1 MRRIP
6 LRFCALALCLI
17 GLNLTGLFWLRH
29 ELHSERNSA
38 TAPLRIVETL
48 PKSDADL
55 AERLSLVFDRE
66 AGEPA
71 RLNAQLDEAAPFEI
85 QPSVPGHW
93 EWTTARQLD
102 YVLAEPLPSGRRF
115 EVAPASGLETQLGR
129 VVHVSAELGFQTAP
143 LKLTECLL
151 VSADRND
158 VTFELRFNQK
168 VAPTELVRQLTI
180 GDAAAVDAEA
190 GDDVTD
196 DALDGLEISGRPHRK
211 VKCLVN
217 EPSTSLVLRCARPE
231 EDALRI
237 ELAESLTGSEA
248 ERPLEKKLVR
258 TLKLSPV
265 FAFLRTEVEEPGFDG
280 QSRIDVFFST
290 GLSADQEIPS
300 LEVAPRVDDLRG
312 KFSRHW
318 NANGNLLRLTGS
330 FEGGR
335 QYRFTLPATLLAMD
349 GKPLGED
356 CEVNVRIP
364 DRRPRVSFPD
374 SNGVLSPH
382 GNLSLNLNT
391 VNVSG
396 LRISASNVHANN
408 LVAHLQGTWK
418 RRTSR
423 SLPTTTLRLDQT
435 KNQTVSSTLELE
447 SLLHGPSGLYHIQ
460 ASATDEAWVSD
471 SALVTVTDLGLT
483 LKQSTSEL
491 LVWVTSLRHATPVA
505 GVRVS
510 SVSFNNQTLAVSTT
524 DADGLARL
532 RVDRKHADGEP
543 WVIIAE
549 QPAKIESPSNTESKT
564 NSDDAG
570 PPSALP
576 SGAGQ
581 IAWLQTDEA
590 HWLADDVNQSGRPHP
605 EALDVMLYSERGTY
619 RPGDLIH
626 LSGIIRDDLGKVP
639 PGFPIEMHVTRPD
652 GRETAA
658 EIITHKVDDS
668 IAAQGLFHF
677 EYQTPL
683 ETWTGPWRFHVTLPG
698 SPDEIASAHVY
709 VEEFIPVRIDV
720 EAAPTKQLFT
730 SGERPAINVAARY
743 LFGTPAANLQ
753 TTVSVFHKAE
763 RFQSKAFP
771 KFVFGPRKLDGRNTA
786 SEVIARLDAV
796 GHALIDLPH
805 APDSMATPWRASV
818 NVTVTEEGGRSVSTH
833 SGLRIDQQTH
843 HVGLHI
849 PGGRVVPVKQELT
862 AEWTLRTPEDQPADF
877 ETLSF
882 ELLRVDHE
890 NVLRRVDGRAVWES
904 RERTASV
911 WAKTVDQ
918 PADSDPLSEDKQADA
933 ARTDAP
939 KSLALTCPEPGY
951 YRLVAQSKSGSRTE
965 IDLIAVGPNG
975 QQLTRPLEQPERID
989 IQFDREQCLP
999 GETVNAVITS
1009 PFPGRMLLSLEADQV
1024 LWSTVAELESTSTIV
1039 PINVPADVRGG
1050 CFLTAT
1056 VLRPIDPA
1064 AKEWLPHRARGIARV
1079 LTDHAAQKLPVT
1091 IDAPQQVDPATSEPV
1106 SVQTLPG
1113 AIVQLWAVDE
1123 GILAT
1128 TGFSSPNPYSHFYA
1142 ARRNDVLSSDVFSNL
1157 LPDHEQPSSMHRI
1170 GGDDGGDDPLRRNPV
1185 ATKRRDPAVIW
1196 QSFRQA
1202 DADGKLT
1209 LNVTL
1214 PQFTGELRW
1223 MAVALHGD
1231 RYGAADVP
1239 MIVTSPLL
1247 VEVAWPRF
1255 AAPDDEFHVPARVFN
1270 TTDVP
1275 LTVRLDTSVTGPLEL
1290 AISKSSI
1297 TVPPGGSQ
1305 IVWLKAKSGQPG
1317 PVEGAVIVTSLDGD
1331 GSTSREVRN
1340 PFALPVR
1347 PATSLQTERNFV
1359 TIKLDEALTLAP
1371 AESFRADSTRLRISL
1386 SSEPGLDL
1394 KPALDDLLQ
1403 YPYGCVEQTS
1413 SQMRALLAAGQWLN
1427 SAEGDDRRQEVVNEM
1442 LQSGASRLWSMQGA
1456 FGGLSYWPGQAD
1468 AHTWGSAY
1476 AAETLLDARDRGVPV
1491 DARLLTGLQ
1500 KFLDQTLARSGND
1513 IDAGTRAAI
1522 CHVLSRLGHPSTG
1535 WMSVLTE
1542 RIDELDMDGRAHLAL
1557 AWLHAGRR
1565 DQALAALP
1573 ENTINLGEH
1582 SSYQGRFTSPVAQR
1596 ARLLSALVQLDPQH
1610 QWIPQL
1616 ANSLHAARTNG
1627 VWLSTLDNALALEA
1641 LAARKQSSA
1650 DTVSFAGTIEIGDV
1664 SLELK
1669 PGETKHVTVSTFETA
1684 PTLIARG
1691 AGELFAS
1698 IETTG
1703 LAKTL
1708 PQDDDRQIRVRRR
1721 WLTRDGHPVDP
1732 QRIAVGDLVLVEVEL
1747 KSVGRRSIASVAV
1760 VDALPAGMEIE
1771 NPRLS
1776 TSDQSASGAEADHVQ
1791 FLDDRVVVFGKATPR
1806 GQTFRY
1812 ALRAITDGDF
1822 TLPPIQ
1828 ASCMY
1833 NESISSIHGAG
1844 QIRVRAPGREEPE
1857 RLAVQPDATGV
1868 AQ

>member
-17 GLNLTGLFWLRH
+17 GLNLTGLLWLRN

-38 TAPLRIVETL
+38 TARLRIVETL

-85 QPSVPGHW
+85 KPSVPGHW

-102 YVLAEPLPSGRRF
+102 YVLAEPLPAGRRF

-129 VVHVSAELGFQTAP
+129 VVHVSAELEFQTAP

-151 VSADRND
+151 VSADRSD

-168 VAPTELVRQLTI
+168 VAPTELLRQLTI
-180 GDAAAVDAEA
+180 GDPAPVDADA
-190 GDDVTD
+190 GDSSKGTSAPF
-196 DALDGLEISGRPHRK
+196 DASQNSADRQRN

-217 EPSTSLVLRCARPE
+217 EPSTSLVFRCARPE

-248 ERPLEKKLVR
+248 ERSLGMKIVR
-258 TLKLSPV
+258 TLKLSQV
-265 FAFLRTEVEEPGFDG
+265 FAFLRTEVDEPGFDG
-280 QSRIDVFFST
+280 QSRIDVFFSS

-300 LEVAPRVDDLRG
+300 LEVAPPVDDLRA

-330 FEGGR
+330 FECGR
-335 QYRFTLPATLLAMD
+335 QYGFTLPATLLAMD
-349 GKPLGED
+349 GKPLGEN
-356 CEVNVRIP
+356 CEVSVRIP

-408 LVAHLQGTWK
+408 LVAHLQGTWE

-435 KNQTVSSTLELE
+435 KNQTVASTLELR
-447 SLLHGPSGLYHIQ
+447 SLLNGPAGLYHIQ

-491 LVWVTSLRHATPVA
+491 LVWVTSLRNATPIV
-505 GVRVS
+505 GVQVS
-510 SVSFNNQTLAVSTT
+510 SVSFTNQTLAVSTT

-543 WVIIAE
+543 WAIIAE
-549 QPAKIESPSNTESKT
+549 QPAKAESPTNTESHT
-564 NSDDAG
+564 DSTDAG
-570 PPSALP
+570 LP
-576 SGAGQ
+576 SAGQ

-605 EALDVMLYSERGTY
+605 KALDVMLYSERGTY

-626 LSGIIRDDLGKVP
+626 LSGIIRDDQGKVP

-652 GRETAA
+652 GRETSAK
-658 EIITHKVDDS
+658 IITHKADDS

-683 ETWTGPWRFHVTLPG
+683 EIWTGPWRFHVTLPG
-698 SPDEIASAHVY
+698 SQDEIASTHVY

-720 EAAPTKQLFT
+720 KAAPTKPLFT
-730 SGERPAINVAARY
+730 SGERQAISVDARY
-743 LFGTPAANLQ
+743 LFGTPAENLQ
-753 TTVSVFHKAE
+753 TTVRVFHRPE

-771 KFVFGPRKLDGRNTA
+771 EFAFGPRKLDGRNTA
-786 SEVIARLDAV
+786 SEVIARLDAL
-796 GHALIDLPH
+796 GHALIDLPR
-805 APDSMATPWRASV
+805 APDSSGTPWRASV

-833 SGLRIDQQTH
+833 SQVRIDQQTH

-862 AEWTLRTPEDQPADF
+862 AEWTLRTPDDQPADF

-882 ELLRVDHE
+882 ELFRVDHE

-904 RERTASV
+904 RERTSSV
-911 WAKTVDQ
+911 WTKTVDQ
-918 PADSDPLSEDKQADA
+918 PSDSDPLPEDKQADA
-933 ARTDAP
+933 AAT
-939 KSLALTCPEPGY
+939 LALTCPAPGY
-951 YRLVAQSKSGSRTE
+951 YRLVATSKSGSRTE
-965 IDLIAVGPNG
+965 IDLTAVGPNG
-975 QQLTRPLEQPERID
+975 QQLTRALEQPERVD

-1009 PFPGRMLLSLEADQV
+1009 PFPGRMLLSLEADRV
-1024 LWSTVAELESTSTIV
+1024 LWSTVTELESTSTIV
-1039 PINVPADVRGG
+1039 PINVPEDVRGG
-1050 CFLTAT
+1050 CFLTVT

-1064 AKEWLPHRARGIARV
+1064 AKEWLPHRARGIARI
-1079 LTDHAAQKLPVT
+1079 LTDHDAQKLPVT
-1091 IDAPQQVDPATSEPV
+1091 IDAPLQTEPATPVTV

-1128 TGFSSPNPYSHFYA
+1128 TGFSSPNPHSHFYA

-1170 GGDDGGDDPLRRNPV
+1170 GGDDGGADPLRRNPV
-1185 ATKRRDPAVIW
+1185 ATKQRDPAVIW
-1196 QSFRQA
+1196 QNFRQA
-1202 DADGKLT
+1202 DADGKLM

-1223 MAVALHGD
+1223 MAVAVHD
-1231 RYGAADVP
+1231 NRYGAADQP
-1239 MIVTSPLL
+1239 MTVTSPLL

-1270 TTDVP
+1270 TTDMP

-1290 AISKSSI
+1290 VISKSSI
-1297 TVPPGGSQ
+1297 TVPPGGSH

-1347 PATSLQTERNFV
+1347 PATPLQTERNFV
-1359 TIKLDEALTLAP
+1359 TIKPGEPFPITPAATFLAG
-1371 AESFRADSTRLRISL
+1371 STRLRISL
-1386 SSEPGLDL
+1386 SSERGLDL

-1427 SAEGDDRRQEVVNEM
+1427 SAAGDDRRQEVVNGM
-1442 LQSGASRLWSMQGA
+1442 LESGASRLWSMQSA
-1456 FGGLSYWPGQAD
+1456 FGGLSYWPGQTD

-1476 AAETLLDARDRGVPV
+1476 AAETLLDARDHGVPV

-1513 IDAGTRAAI
+1513 IDASTRAAI
-1522 CHVLSRLGHPSTG
+1522 CHVLARLGHPSAG

-1565 DQALAALP
+1565 DRALAALP
-1573 ENTINLGEH
+1573 ENTIDLGEH
-1582 SSYQGRFTSPVAQR
+1582 SSYAGRFTSPVAQR

-1610 QWIPQL
+1610 KWIPQL
-1616 ANSLHAARTNG
+1616 ANNLHAARTNG

-1641 LAARKQSSA
+1641 LAARKRSSA
-1650 DTVSFAGTIEIGDV
+1650 DAVSFAGTIEIGDLSV
-1664 SLELK
+1664 ELK
-1669 PGETKHVTVSTFETA
+1669 PGETKHVTVSKFKTA
-1684 PTLIARG
+1684 PTLIAHG
-1691 AGELFAS
+1691 TGELFAS

-1708 PQDDDRQIRVRRR
+1708 PEDNDRQIKVRRR
-1721 WLTRDGHPVDP
+1721 WLTRDGRPVDP
-1732 QRIAVGDLVLVEVEL
+1732 QRIAVGDLILVEVEL
-1747 KSVGRRSIASVAV
+1747 KSLGRASIASVAV
-1760 VDALPAGMEIE
+1760 VDALAAGMEVE

-1776 TSDQSASGAEADHVQ
+1776 TSDQSASGADADHVQ
-1791 FLDDRVVVFGKATPR
+1791 FLDDRVVVFGTATSR
-1806 GQTFRY
+1806 GRKFRY

-1833 NESISSIHGAG
+1833 NESISSIHGVG
-1844 QIRVRAPGREEPE
+1844 RIRVRATGREEPE

>member
-17 GLNLTGLFWLRH
+17 GLNLTGLLWLRH

-129 VVHVSAELGFQTAP
+129 VVQVSAELEFRTAP
-143 LKLTECLL
+143 LKLTDCLL
-151 VSADRND
+151 VSADRSD

-168 VAPTELVRQLTI
+168 VAPTELLKLLTI
-180 GDAAAVDAEA
+180 GDPAPVDAEA
-190 GDDVTD
+190 GDSSTSTSDPS
-196 DALDGLEISGRPHRK
+196 DARQNSADRQRN

-217 EPSTSLVLRCARPE
+217 EPSTSLVLQCARPK

-248 ERPLEKKLVR
+248 ERSLGKKVVR

-265 FAFLRTEVEEPGFDG
+265 FAFLRTEVDEPGFDG
-280 QSRIDVFFST
+280 QSRIDVFFSS

-300 LEVAPRVDDLRG
+300 LEVAPPVNDLRA

-330 FEGGR
+330 FECGR
-335 QYRFTLPATLLAMD
+335 QYGFTLPATLLAMD

-356 CEVNVRIP
+356 CEVSVRIP
-364 DRRPRVSFPD
+364 NRRPRVNFPD
-374 SNGVLSPH
+374 RNGVLSPH

-408 LVAHLQGTWK
+408 LVAHLQGTWQ

-435 KNQTVSSTLELE
+435 KNQTIASTLELK
-447 SLLHGPSGLYHIQ
+447 SLLNGPSGLYHIQ

-471 SALVTVTDLGLT
+471 SVLVTVTDLGLT

-491 LVWVTSLRHATPVA
+491 LVWVTSLRNATPVA

-510 SVSFNNQTLAVSTT
+510 SVSYTNQTLAVSTT

-549 QPAKIESPSNTESKT
+549 QPAKAELPAK
-564 NSDDAG
+564 SDGVG
-570 PPSALP
+570 PTSAR
-576 SGAGQ
+576 Q

-619 RPGDLIH
+619 RPGDLIR
-626 LSGIIRDDLGKVP
+626 LSGIIRDDQGKVP
-639 PGFPIEMHVTRPD
+639 PAFPIEMHVTRPD

-658 EIITHKVDDS
+658 EIITHKTDDS
-668 IAAQGLFHF
+668 ISEQGLFHF

-698 SPDEIASAHVY
+698 SQDEIASAHVY

-720 EAAPTKQLFT
+720 EAAPTRQLFT
-730 SGERPAINVAARY
+730 SGERPVINVDARY

-753 TTVSVFHKAE
+753 TTVSVFHRPE
-763 RFQSKAFP
+763 RFQSKAFS
-771 KFVFGPRKLDGRNTA
+771 KFAFGPRKLDGRNTA
-786 SEVIARLDAV
+786 SEVISRLDAL
-796 GHALIDLPH
+796 GHALIDLPR
-805 APDSMATPWRASV
+805 APDSSGTPWRASV

-833 SGLRIDQQTH
+833 SQLRIDQQTH

-849 PGGRVVPVKQELT
+849 PGGRVVPVQKELT
-862 AEWTLRTPEDQPADF
+862 AEWTLRTPNDQPADF

-882 ELLRVDHE
+882 ELFRVDHE

-904 RERTASV
+904 RERTSSV
-911 WAKTVDQ
+911 WTRTVDH
-918 PADSDPLSEDKQADA
+918 PSDSDPLPEDTQADA
-933 ARTDAP
+933 AEM
-939 KSLALTCPEPGY
+939 LALTCPAPGY
-951 YRLVAQSKSGSRTE
+951 YRLVATSKSGSRTE
-965 IDLIAVGPNG
+965 IDLTAVGPNG
-975 QQLTRPLEQPERID
+975 QQLTRALEQPERVD

-1009 PFPGRMLLSLEADQV
+1009 PFPGRMLLSLEADRV
-1024 LWSTVAELESTSTIV
+1024 LWSTVTELESTSTIV
-1039 PINVPADVRGG
+1039 PINVPEDVRGG

-1064 AKEWLPHRARGIARV
+1064 AKEWLPHRARGIACI

-1091 IDAPQQVDPATSEPV
+1091 IDAPLQTEPATPVTV

-1128 TGFSSPNPYSHFYA
+1128 TGFSSPNPHSHFYA

-1170 GGDDGGDDPLRRNPV
+1170 GGDDGGADPLRRNPV
-1185 ATKRRDPAVIW
+1185 ATKQRDPAVIW
-1196 QSFRQA
+1196 RSFRQA
-1202 DADGKLT
+1202 DADGKLM

-1223 MAVALHGD
+1223 MAVAVHDD
-1231 RYGAADVP
+1231 RYGATDLP
-1239 MIVTSPLL
+1239 MTVTSPLL

-1255 AAPDDEFHVPARVFN
+1255 AAPDDEFHIPARVFN
-1270 TTDVP
+1270 TTELP

-1290 AISKSSI
+1290 AISEPSI
-1297 TVPPGGSQ
+1297 TVSPGGGR

-1317 PVEGAVIVTSLDGD
+1317 PVKGAVIVTSLDGEF
-1331 GSTSREVRN
+1331 STSREVRS

-1347 PATSLQTERNFV
+1347 PATPLQIERNFV
-1359 TIKLDEALTLAP
+1359 TIKPDEPLTIAP
-1371 AESFRADSTRLRISL
+1371 AESFLADSTRLRISL

-1427 SAEGDDRRQEVVNEM
+1427 SAAGDDRRQEVVNGM

-1456 FGGLSYWPGQAD
+1456 FGGLSYWPGQTD

-1476 AAETLLDARDRGVPV
+1476 AAETLLDARDHGVPV
-1491 DARLLTGLQ
+1491 DPRLLTGLQ

-1513 IDAGTRAAI
+1513 IDASTRAAI
-1522 CHVLSRLGHPSTG
+1522 CHVLSRLGHPSAG

-1565 DQALAALP
+1565 DRALAALP
-1573 ENTINLGEH
+1573 ENTIDLGEH
-1582 SSYQGRFTSPVAQR
+1582 SSYAGRFTSPVAQR

-1610 QWIPQL
+1610 KWIPQL

-1650 DTVSFAGTIEIGDV
+1650 DAVSFAGAIEIGDLSV
-1664 SLELK
+1664 ELK
-1669 PGETKHVTVSTFETA
+1669 PGETKHVTVSEFESA
-1684 PTLIARG
+1684 LTLIAHG
-1691 AGELFAS
+1691 SGELFAS

-1703 LAKTL
+1703 LSKTL
-1708 PQDDDRQIRVRRR
+1708 PDDSDRQIKVRRR
-1721 WLTRDGHPVDP
+1721 WLTREGRPLDP
-1732 QRIAVGDLVLVEVEL
+1732 QRIAVGDLILVEVEL
-1747 KSVGRRSIASVAV
+1747 KSLGRASIASVAI
-1760 VDALPAGMEIE
+1760 VDALPAGMEVE

-1776 TSDQSASGAEADHVQ
+1776 TSDQSASGADADHVQ
-1791 FLDDRVVVFGKATPR
+1791 FLDDRVVVFGTATSR
-1806 GQTFRY
+1806 GQKFRY

-1844 QIRVRAPGREEPE
+1844 RIRVRATGREEPE
-1857 RLAVQPDATGV
+1857 RLAVQPNATGV
-1868 AQ
+1868 AR